1 MEKSIDI
8 TKIFAI
14 ANRRMQ
20 MHYAREL
27 AALDIKFGLMGY
39 LMCIRNNP
47 GLSQEQISSIMAV
60 EKSSVAKAVKQ
71 LEAEGFITRTVNPNS
86 RREYILV
93 PTEKAEEAHEKLK
106 SVKEKVHAVM
116 TRNMTDIERDLF
128 LRLLDKIA
136 LD

>member
-1 MEKSIDI
+1 MSKPDI

-20 MHYAREL
+20 MHYTREL
-27 AALDIKFGLMGY
+27 AALNIKSGLMGY

-47 GLSQEQISSIMAV
+47 GLSQEQISSLMVV

-71 LEAEGFITRTVNPNS
+71 LEAEGYITRTTNPNS
-86 RREYILV
+86 RREYVLV
-93 PTEKAEEAHEKLK
+93 PTRKTEEMHDRLRA
-106 SVKEKVHAVM
+106 VKEKVHAMM
-116 TRNMTDIERDLF
+116 TRNMTDIEQDLF